1 MLYVADTHGFIWF
14 LTDDK
19 RLGKK
24 AKEIFERADEG
35 KVIIIVPTI
44 VLAELVFICEK
55 KDASVKFKD
64 VMDKINESSN
74 YIYYNLDIKII
85 SEIANL
91 TQIPEM
97 HDRIITATAKLN
109 RAVLITKD
117 PDIVEAGIIETIW

>member
-35 KVIIIVPTI
+35 KVIIIIPTI
-44 VLAELVFICEK
+44 VLAELVFICQK
-55 KDASVKFKD
+55 KNAAVKFKD

>member
-1 MLYVADTHGFIWF
+1 MIYVADTHSLIWF

-19 RLGKK
+19 KLGSK
-24 AKEIFERADEG
+24 AKEALEKADEG
-35 KVIIIVPTI
+35 RVIIIIPTI
-44 VLAELVFICEK
+44 VLAELVFICQK
-55 KDASVKFKD
+55 KNAAVKFKD

-74 YIYYNLDIKII
+74 YIHYNLDIKII
-85 SEIANL
+85 SEITNL

-117 PDIVEAGIIETIW
+117 PDIVEAGMIETIW

>member
-1 MLYVADTHGFIWF
+1 MIYVADTHSLIWF

-19 RLGKK
+19 KLGNK
-24 AKEIFERADEG
+24 AKEVLEKADEG
-35 KVIIIVPTI
+35 KLIIIVPTI

-64 VMDKINESSN
+64 VMDKINERS
-74 YIYYNLDIKII
+74 
-85 SEIANL
+85 NL

>member
-35 KVIIIVPTI
+35 KVIIIIPTI
-44 VLAELVFICEK
+44 VLAELVFICQK
-55 KDASVKFKD
+55 KNAAVKFKD

-74 YIYYNLDIKII
+74 YIHYNLDIKII
-85 SEIANL
+85 SEITNL

-109 RAVLITKD
+109 RSVLITKD
-117 PDIVEAGIIETIW
+117 PDIVEAGIIQTIW

>member
-35 KVIIIVPTI
+35 KVIIIIPTI
-44 VLAELVFICEK
+44 VLAELVFICQK
-55 KDASVKFKD
+55 KNAAVKFKD

-74 YIYYNLDIKII
+74 YIHYNLDIKII
-85 SEIANL
+85 SEITNL